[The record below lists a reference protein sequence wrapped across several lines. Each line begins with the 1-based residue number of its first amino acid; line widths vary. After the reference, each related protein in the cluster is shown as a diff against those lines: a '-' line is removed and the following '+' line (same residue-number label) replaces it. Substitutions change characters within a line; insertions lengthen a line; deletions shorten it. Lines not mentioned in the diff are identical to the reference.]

1 MNNIR
6 FSRIICLLCAIL
18 LPLHILAQTAKPS
31 PIGEIPFTLMDDS
44 RIYVTAF
51 VNGSDSLRFVVDT
64 GASTVTLNTHSP
76 KLRGLI
82 RNDETTEN
90 VGTTGTSQITLSHGN
105 HIKVG
110 TVEYA
115 RATCANI
122 PFGDSDQWDGVFG
135 LNALRAFNVEINYD
149 DRTIYVYPKKELLAA
164 DSSYVALPFEYR
176 HDVPFVTLP
185 VRIQDKTYNMSLEV
199 DTGSDRVIDLAT
211 RFVARHGLLAKAKP
225 FATSRIT
232 SSDGGSAELKN
243 VFFDEVT
250 IGKYILPN
258 VAGALSTPNGTAC
271 TTGGM
276 NAMSD
281 VDGIIGNNFL
291 KRFNMLIDFSR
302 NIIWLKPNELL
313 YTPFYGFLGK

>member
-1 MNNIR
+1 MKNYR
-6 FSRIICLLCAIL
+6 FSRIICLLCATII
-18 LPLHILAQTAKPS
+18 PLHILAQTIKPS
-31 PIGEIPFTLMDDS
+31 PIGEIPFTLDS
-44 RIYVTAF
+44 DNRIYVTAF
-51 VNGSDSLRFVVDT
+51 ANGSDSLRFVVDT
-64 GASTVTLNTHSP
+64 GASTITLNTRSP
-76 KLRGLI
+76 KLRGPI
-82 RNDETTEN
+82 HNQDTTEN
-90 VGTTGTSQITLSHGN
+90 IGTTGTNVITISHDN

-122 PFGDSDQWDGVFG
+122 PFGDADRWDGVFG
-135 LNALRAFNVEINYD
+135 LNGLRAFNVEINYD
-149 DRTIYVYPKKELLAA
+149 DRTIYVYPKKEPLAA
-164 DSSYVALPFEYR
+164 DSSYVALPFDYK

-185 VRIQDKTYNMSLEV
+185 IRIQGTEYRLSLEV

-211 RFVARHGLLAKAKP
+211 QFVARHNLLTTAKP

-250 IGKYILPN
+250 IGKFILPN
-258 VAGALSTPNGTAC
+258 VAGALSTPQNG

-276 NAMSD
+276 NTMSD